1 VIALFVWSPWA
12 EPTDVEWLG
21 AYRAWSDETGA
32 SLQTGLVVSRAA
44 CESSFDEAV
53 GEPPTESL
61 APVAAAA
68 RGACAAPTPERWAE
82 GGTAVVRA
90 LVDLHDDVA
99 PPRPRRDLA
108 AIASSGVGVRP
119 DVYCWQPAAWAPF
132 SEHYAVV
139 RGGWEASLQGA
150 ADPQRNRIDLA
161 PALCEAFVFYLRRER
176 PHELSYENF
185 ELAQALAV
193 LTHQA
198 EHLKAPSASE
208 ADVECDALQH
218 IRPLVRGRGFEAGYA
233 AELAQQYW
241 ELSYLK
247 LPEPPRSPECRDG
260 GRLDRSPRSSA
271 WP

>member
-1 VIALFVWSPWA
+1 M
-12 EPTDVEWLG
+12 
-21 AYRAWSDETGA
+21 
-32 SLQTGLVVSRAA
+32 
-44 CESSFDEAV
+44 CEASFDKEV
-53 GEPPTESL
+53 GAPPTRLLE
-61 APVAAAA
+61 PVAAAA
-68 RGACAAPTPERWAE
+68 RSGCAAPTPERWAE

-90 LVDLHDDVA
+90 LVDLHDDAA

-108 AIASSGVGVRP
+108 AIADSGVGVRP

-132 SEHYAVV
+132 FEHYAVV

-150 ADPQRNRIDLA
+150 ADPKRNRIDLA
-161 PALCEAFVFYLRRER
+161 PALCEAFGWYLRRER

-198 EHLKAPSASE
+198 EHLKAPAASE

-218 IRPLVRGRGFEAGYA
+218 VRPLVRGRGFEAGYA